1 MKYADTLRAMV
12 ATLDE
17 ERDALIAEIEAL
29 TATPTAETRG
39 LNDAEEARHA
49 EIVARAAA
57 IKTERAVHLARAAEL
72 DTIEAERNASP
83 KAPNFIP
90 ARPEPAIE
98 DTTRM
103 NFTQASDMV
112 ARNAEE
118 HGIESDNARALL
130 RRHRNDMAW
139 VRNIA
144 ARSTAAYQSAFVKL
158 VTGRDAFLTTE
169 ERAAIAVGTNTQG
182 GYLVPTHLDPT
193 LILTNSGS
201 SNAIRAISRVVTL
214 TNENTWHGVTTAG
227 STFSWDAELAEVS
240 DDSPGYDTAGIPVY
254 TGRGFVQASVEAFD
268 DIANLASDVLML
280 FADGRDRLEGA
291 AHATGS
297 GSAQP
302 TGIFTALDANTNV
315 EVTSAT
321 AATIALA
328 DLQGLKRAV
337 PIRWRGKSTWVMNPV
352 YGDAIKVLGT
362 ALSASYSTDITQ
374 SNTDLLLG
382 RPLVETDDAPT
393 TQTTTVRDN
402 EIVIGDFSNYVI
414 VDKPGSTSIQFIPTM
429 FNTANN
435 LPDGRSGWFMRFRSG
450 ADSVNDLAFRLLQDK
465 TSA

>member
-1 MKYADTLRAMV
+1 MKYADILRQQI
-12 ATLDE
+12 TKLEE
-17 ERDALIAEIEAL
+17 ERAALVAETDALADQSETRSADEATADEARIGEITARGKAIAAEIA
-29 TATPTAETRG
+29 AKKAQ
-39 LNDAEEARHA
+39 AEELDALDA
-49 EIVARAAA
+49 ARAA
-57 IKTERAVHLARAAEL
+57 T
-72 DTIEAERNASP
+72 P

-90 ARPEPAIE
+90 AKDDAGTA
-98 DTTRM
+98 DVSRM
-103 NFTQASDMV
+103 TFKQVDDLV
-112 ARNAEE
+112 ARQTEE
-118 HGIESDNARALL
+118 RGIDADRARAIL
-130 RRHRNDMAW
+130 RRHRADVEF

-144 ARSTAAYQSAFVKL
+144 ARSTDAYESAFSKMM
-158 VTGRDAFLTTE
+158 TGRDAFLTAE

-182 GYLVPTHLDPT
+182 GFLVPTHLDPT
-193 LILTNSGS
+193 LILTNNGT
-201 SNAIRAISRVVTL
+201 SNAIRALARVVTL
-214 TNENTWHGVTTAG
+214 TNENTWNGVTTAG

-240 DDSPGYDTAGIPVY
+240 DDSPGYEGPGIPVH
-254 TGRGFVQASVEAFD
+254 TGQGFIQASMAAFD
-268 DIANLASDVLML
+268 DIANLASDTLML
-280 FADGRDRLEGA
+280 FGDGRDRLEAA
-291 AHATGS
+291 AHATGTGS
-297 GSAQP
+297 GQP

-328 DLQGLKRAV
+328 DLQGLKRALG
-337 PIRWRGKSTWVMNPV
+337 IRWRNRSTWLMNPV
-352 YGDAIKVLGT
+352 YSDAIKALGT
-362 ALSASYSTDITQ
+362 ALSASYSTDLTQ

-414 VDKPGSTSIQFIPTM
+414 VDKPGSTSIQFIPVM

-435 LPDGRSGWFMRFRSG
+435 LPDGRAGWYMRFRSG